1 MAAGDYLRSAAAS
14 LHQAANHL
22 QQQARELRDQ
32 VIRTERDKQALIDR
46 NKVQIKTKQ
55 VEQSAIDDRE
65 HQSRLGRDIEKLQ
78 QEIIAA
84 EKEMR
89 QAQAQLQRAADAKLN
104 TSNALANQAQQLAD
118 RSSAPELNN

>member
-22 QQQARELRDQ
+22 QAQARELRDQ
-32 VIRTERDKQALIDR
+32 VIRTQRDKQALIDH

-55 VEQSAIDDRE
+55 VEQSAVDDRE
-65 HQSRLGRDIEKLQ
+65 RQSRLAREIGKLQ

-89 QAQAQLQRAADAKLN
+89 QAQDRLQRAADAKLN
-104 TSNALANQAQQLAD
+104 TSTALASQAQQLAD
-118 RSSAPELNN
+118 RSSAPELNS